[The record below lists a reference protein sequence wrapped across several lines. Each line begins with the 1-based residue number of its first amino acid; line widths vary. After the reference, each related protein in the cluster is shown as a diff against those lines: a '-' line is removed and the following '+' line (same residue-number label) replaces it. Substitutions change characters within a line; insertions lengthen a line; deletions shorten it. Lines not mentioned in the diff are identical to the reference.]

1 MIERFFAENL
11 RENPYNYLEGVTSA
25 KRLEVIGHISEKS
38 SSFVVVSGVF
48 SV

>member
-1 MIERFFAENL
+1 MTERFFAENL
-11 RENPYNYLEGVTSA
+11 PGNPYNYLEGVTSA

-38 SSFVVVSGVF
+38 SPFIVVSGVF